1 MFALRLSKGDCSRM
15 MPDCKGYG
23 RRVKEYL
30 PRIGKMRFDPLAHST
45 AVSPSS
51 ILWGYDSLIIKDLRR
66 HFTLHGG
73 VRPPDLG
80 ADSDPE
86 SSSPALSISLAAPPT
101 ERQHARSAGGFR
113 RSFGTTVP
121 PTRSAA
127 MLPKAPW
134 WSGSDPVA
142 DDANGW
148 LPTWHRP
155 TPKTEYERRRGFPC
169 DEKWGAGSS
178 RFSDCGRRL
187 RRALTTCRCATA
199 RRR

>member
-1 MFALRLSKGDCSRM
+1 MNSITSTIA
-15 MPDCKGYG
+15 CKITKITNSHDFTKTS
-23 RRVKEYL
+23 VN
-30 PRIGKMRFDPLAHST
+30 
-45 AVSPSS
+45 PSS

-121 PTRSAA
+121 
-127 MLPKAPW
+127 
-134 WSGSDPVA
+134 
-142 DDANGW
+142 
-148 LPTWHRP
+148 
-155 TPKTEYERRRGFPC
+155 
-169 DEKWGAGSS
+169 
-178 RFSDCGRRL
+178 
-187 RRALTTCRCATA
+187 
-199 RRR
+199 

>member
-1 MFALRLSKGDCSRM
+1 MCESRCRKQ
-15 MPDCKGYG
+15 PRSCKPISHLIPPMTLTSPSG
-23 RRVKEYL
+23 
-30 PRIGKMRFDPLAHST
+30 AN
-45 AVSPSS
+45 AVNPSS

-155 TPKTEYERRRGFPC
+155 TPK
-169 DEKWGAGSS
+169 
-178 RFSDCGRRL
+178 
-187 RRALTTCRCATA
+187 
-199 RRR
+199 